1 MYLLGYDI
9 GSAKIKVALIRADN
23 FQVVGMIQYPEQD
36 MDMISR
42 QRGWAE
48 QQPEVW
54 WQDFC
59 TATQRLLDQYAIQ
72 PQRIKGIG
80 IGYQMHGLV
89 LIDKEQQVLRPSII
103 WCDSRAVAI
112 GQKAFNDLGEHYCL
126 NSLLNSPG
134 NFTASKLRW
143 VKDNEPEV
151 YEKVDKILMPG
162 DYIAMKLTGEATT
175 TISGLSEGIFWD
187 FKEKKIADK
196 LIKYYGLDSEMIA
209 PIVPTFSIQGQ
220 VSQKAAQRTGL
231 ASGTP
236 VAYRAGDQP
245 NNALCLNV
253 LHPGE
258 MAATSGTSGVVYGIV
273 DQPIIDQKSRVNS
286 FAHVNYEENYDRIG
300 VLLCLNGAGI
310 EYSWIK
316 RQVARRDHTYEDME
330 RMASTVPVGS
340 DGLCLLPFGNGA
352 ERMLGDRNL
361 NAHIFNLDFNRHTR
375 AHLYRAS
382 LEGVAYSFVHGV
394 NILKELGLNI
404 NIIRVGNDNMFQSKI
419 FASTIATL
427 LDCQI
432 EVIETTGAIGA
443 ARAAG
448 VATGFYSSI
457 SEAFSGI
464 QPFAIF
470 EPQLNLALCQQAYSY
485 WQTRLQLVM
494 EENPVSTRKQ
504 EALRQEKA
512 DTLKKEL
519 AQYSKALTLAQ
530 QRENAAN
537 ELLLQIQTTLASVR
551 SDQPAAFSQI
561 NERIEKWI
569 STESPVL
576 DFAKNLDLLYDDFLN
591 KLNKAYPG
599 LSRQE
604 LKLCY
609 LLKMKL
615 STKELAHQLNM
626 SIRGV
631 ETSRYRLRK
640 KLEIKTSENL
650 LAFLEGFDVK

>member
-9 GSAKIKVALIRADN
+9 GSSKIKVALIRADN
-23 FQVVGMIQYPEQD
+23 FQVIGVIQYPEQD

-59 TATQRLLDQYAIQ
+59 TATQHLLDQFDIQ
-72 PQRIKGIG
+72 PHRIKGIG
-80 IGYQMHGLV
+80 IAYQMHGLV

-112 GQKAFNDLGEHYCL
+112 GQKAFNDLGENYCL
-126 NSLLNSPG
+126 GSLLNSPG

-151 YEKVDKILMPG
+151 YEKADKILMPG
-162 DYIAMKLTGEATT
+162 DFIAMKLTGEATT

-196 LIKYYGLDSEMIA
+196 LLHYYGLEDQMIA
-209 PIVPTFSIQGQ
+209 PIVPTFSIQGK
-220 VSQKAAQRTGL
+220 VTKKAAQRTGL
-231 ASGTP
+231 APGTP
-236 VAYRAGDQP
+236 VAYRSGDQP
-245 NNALCLNV
+245 NNALSLNV

-273 DQPIIDQKSRVNS
+273 DKPIFDKKSRVNS
-286 FAHVNYEENYDRIG
+286 FAHVNYEDHFDRIG

-316 RQVARRDHTYEDME
+316 RQVARKDHTYDDME

-352 ERMLGDRNL
+352 ERMLEDRNL

-448 VATGFYSSI
+448 VATGIYGSI
-457 SEAFSGI
+457 SEAFGDI
-464 QPFAIF
+464 QNYAVY
-470 EPQLNLALCQQAYSY
+470 EPQLNLALCQQTYNY
-485 WQTRLQLVM
+485 WQSRLQLVM
-494 EENPVSTRKQ
+494 EENSAGFRKT
-504 EALRQEKA
+504 EAYLGEKT
-512 DTLKKEL
+512 DHLKKEL

-530 QRENAAN
+530 QKENAVN
-537 ELLLQIQTTLASVR
+537 ELLLQIKTAITGIKTDTPGTLSNI
-551 SDQPAAFSQI
+551 SD
-561 NERIEKWI
+561 RIEKWI
-569 STESPVL
+569 NSGNSVTDLSES
-576 DFAKNLDLLYDDFLN
+576 LDLLHHDFLN

-604 LKLCY
+604 LKLCH

-640 KLEIKTSENL
+640 KLGLQPSENL
-650 LAFLEGFDVK
+650 LAFLESIDSD